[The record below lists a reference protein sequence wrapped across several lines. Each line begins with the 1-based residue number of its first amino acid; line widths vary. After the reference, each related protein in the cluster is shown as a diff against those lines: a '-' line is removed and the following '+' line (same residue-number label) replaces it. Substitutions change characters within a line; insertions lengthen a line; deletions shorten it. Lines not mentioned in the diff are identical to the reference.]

1 MSSSQ
6 LTVRGVR
13 SCGPAESLFPVR
25 EMVKDISDL
34 PPRIEQRM
42 FVGKSMK
49 LHPPTQNGHGT
60 PLIRINLCKPPKG
73 YCLSGHSLR
82 RIKNDLHRF
91 STNEFLLLNL

>member
-6 LTVRGVR
+6 LTFVAYEVAVLLN
-13 SCGPAESLFPVR
+13 PYFLFR

-60 PLIRINLCKPPKG
+60 PLAVSIQGRRQDFSSRGGKEITRG
-73 YCLSGHSLR
+73 GTSLPVGDSR
-82 RIKNDLHRF
+82 KTR
-91 STNEFLLLNL
+91 